1 VATRFRN
8 GKTGAVSKPLEE
20 YDMHP
25 AFTPIIL
32 AHTFAAL
39 AAVAL
44 GGAMFL
50 ARKGTFLH
58 RIAGRSWVAL
68 MLVVAVSSFWIK
80 GDGSYSWIHGLSV
93 TVIVLLGVAVY
104 YAISGRIEPHRKL
117 MTGIYAGALG
127 IAGLFTLIPYRLLGR
142 LVWGSLGLI

>member
-1 VATRFRN
+1 MQA
-8 GKTGAVSKPLEE
+8 
-20 YDMHP
+20 

-39 AAVAL
+39 AAVVL
-44 GGAMFL
+44 GAAMFL

-58 RIAGRSWVAL
+58 RVAGRSWVAL
-68 MLVVAVSSFWIK
+68 MLVVAISSFWIK
-80 GDGSYSWIHGLSV
+80 SSGSFSWIHILSV
-93 TVIVLLGVAVY
+93 SVIVLLGLAVY
-104 YAISGRIEPHRKL
+104 YAASGRIERHRKL

-142 LVWGSLGLI
+142 LVWGSLGLV